1 MILRPL
7 KRGDYDHEWV
17 MEKDTNRE
25 KSESDE
31 KRTRARESESE
42 RNLNKVKEN
51 EISEEKVIFGHGM

>member
-31 KRTRARESESE
+31 KKKSPRKWESEKPE
-42 RNLNKVKEN
+42 
-51 EISEEKVIFGHGM
+51 

>member
-1 MILRPL
+1 
-7 KRGDYDHEWV
+7 

-31 KRTRARESESE
+31 KRTRARESESQ

-51 EISEEKVIFGHGM
+51 VISEEKVIFGHGM

>member
-1 MILRPL
+1 
-7 KRGDYDHEWV
+7 

-51 EISEEKVIFGHGM
+51 VISEEKVIFGHGM